1 MTRIIRERCSDCYK
15 FTEAYLRR
23 GLFLCHG
30 SPTKVTYR
38 TTLINPFPTQTSTEL
53 VGIIQSWV
61 STSPSLT
68 LDSLLVRVNAHCPTS
83 VASLGD
89 DECESGDTVLSNSAM
104 AARVT
109 QVLSVCAVREF
120 GQEICTI

>member
-1 MTRIIRERCSDCYK
+1 MRQ
-15 FTEAYLRR
+15 

-30 SPTKVTYR
+30 NPTTVTYR
-38 TTLINPFPTQTSTEL
+38 STLVNPFSTQTSTHL

-68 LDSLLVRVNAHCPTS
+68 LDSLLVRINAHCPTS

-89 DECESGDTVLSNSAM
+89 DECESGDTVLSNSGM
-104 AARVT
+104 AARVN
-109 QVLSVCAVREF
+109 QVLSVCAVREL
-120 GQEICTI
+120 GQEICNI